1 MPSKQP
7 KDADATPA
15 ERTITINGFTVAER
29 EITSVTIKR
38 DGEYTTISRPE
49 PKVSKIGFRG

>member
-1 MPSKQP
+1 MPSEQP
-7 KDADATPA
+7 AEETKPA
-15 ERTITINGFTVAER
+15 ERAITINGFTVQES

-49 PKVSKIGFRG
+49 PKQKPIGFRP